1 MNLLK
6 CFRWLSGSK
15 SPLKCLISAM
25 KGVEFAWS
33 TSMRRASSK
42 SPPIFKPRSEGES
55 PSLVVFRC
63 GTPLALLRVVIC
75 GDASLAKVMTS
86 QSMAL
91 E

>member
-1 MNLLK
+1 MTGCLRHHMRQKGEVLK
-6 CFRWLSGSK
+6 EVLKAPLSPNDG
-15 SPLKCLISAM
+15 
-25 KGVEFAWS
+25 GVPNDEAC
-33 TSMRRASSK
+33 
-42 SPPIFKPRSEGES
+42 EGKS